1 MLACPQCTCGRAG
14 KGLFATLWLA
24 AILYIWLTSLGQC
37 CKDAGAQNGKKIG
50 VPTGFGRNIW
60 PRGLHH
66 GKIGHTPDG
75 GCDSEFAVRRY
86 RGKMSEYIYTFKRDR
101 STVQATSDVAAT
113 SPTSAA
119 SASVA
124 AAGDHGSPAKC
135 EGYLDRMNAASVTSV
150 DASTGIDVID
160 ELGSVAGTIVHAA
173 ALRTTYDRNLRNNL
187 DTNEYLKPQETWG
200 CMPTKPWCGDF
211 FQLPPVSTASAS
223 VAAAEDGAAAEI
235 AEPLTP
241 SCAHSPESTRSK
253 SV

>member
-1 MLACPQCTCGRAG
+1 
-14 KGLFATLWLA
+14 
-24 AILYIWLTSLGQC
+24 
-37 CKDAGAQNGKKIG
+37 
-50 VPTGFGRNIW
+50 
-60 PRGLHH
+60 
-66 GKIGHTPDG
+66 
-75 GCDSEFAVRRY
+75 
-86 RGKMSEYIYTFKRDR
+86 MSEYIYTCNRDR

-124 AAGDHGSPAKC
+124 AAGDHGSPAIC
-135 EGYLDRMNAASVTSV
+135 EGYWDRMNAASATSV
-150 DASTGIDVID
+150 NASTGIDVID

-235 AEPLTP
+235 AETLTP
-241 SCAHSPESTRSK
+241 SCAHSQESTRSK
-253 SV
+253 GV

>member
-1 MLACPQCTCGRAG
+1 MPLGSNALRAPCSLAVGVAFVATIFILSCGLVLFSLLGHFFSVMDLNSLNKSSAKVNKSRA
-14 KGLFATLWLA
+14 KVA
-24 AILYIWLTSLGQC
+24 
-37 CKDAGAQNGKKIG
+37 
-50 VPTGFGRNIW
+50 
-60 PRGLHH
+60 
-66 GKIGHTPDG
+66 
-75 GCDSEFAVRRY
+75 EFTVRIY
-86 RGKMSEYIYTFKRDR
+86 RGKMSEYIYTCNRDR

-135 EGYLDRMNAASVTSV
+135 EGYWDRMNAASATSV

-160 ELGSVAGTIVHAA
+160 ELGSVAGTTVHAA

-235 AEPLTP
+235 AETLTP

-253 SV
+253 GV